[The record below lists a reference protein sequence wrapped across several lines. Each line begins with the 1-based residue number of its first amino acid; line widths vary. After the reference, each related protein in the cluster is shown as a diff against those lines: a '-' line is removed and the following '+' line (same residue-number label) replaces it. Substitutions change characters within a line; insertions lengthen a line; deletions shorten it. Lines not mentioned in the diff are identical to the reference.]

1 MFIRCGRVALERAYS
16 IPRVELKRKL
26 NTGDATSD
34 ADRNIGLTS
43 GLVRDVVSFRMHW
56 RSTLRTE
63 KQRKEVEDRNKQVT
77 GCSAEAPNSGPKGT
91 QRPAR
96 AYLPSSSSC
105 PQPVTERLPV
115 VQHPSNN
122 SQETCKISVLPCS
135 LDLSMF
141 VEDGPGPNDVYND
154 AISNPQI
161 IAKTSWSRLID
172 RFAFHMNTEQHHDQ
186 QFICTLNSYC
196 NRR

>member
-43 GLVRDVVSFRMHW
+43 GLVRDVVSFRMH
-56 RSTLRTE
+56 STLRTE

-77 GCSAEAPNSGPKGT
+77 GCSAEAPNSGPKEVHSVLLELT
-91 QRPAR
+91 SLLHRRVLSQS
-96 AYLPSSSSC
+96 PSSF
-105 PQPVTERLPV
+105 RWYNI
-115 VQHPSNN
+115 PSNN

-141 VEDGPGPNDVYND
+141 AEDGPGPNDVYND
-154 AISNPQI
+154 AINNPQN

>member
-43 GLVRDVVSFRMHW
+43 GLVRDVVSFRMH
-56 RSTLRTE
+56 STLRTE

-77 GCSAEAPNSGPKGT
+77 GCSAEAPNSGPKEVHSVLLELT
-91 QRPAR
+91 SLLYRRVLSQS
-96 AYLPSSSSC
+96 LSSF
-105 PQPVTERLPV
+105 RWYNI
-115 VQHPSNN
+115 PSNN

-141 VEDGPGPNDVYND
+141 AEDGPGPNDVYND
-154 AISNPQI
+154 AINNPQN

-172 RFAFHMNTEQHHDQ
+172 RFAFHMNTEQYHDQ

-196 NRR
+196 NHR